1 MSLLLETIQIR
12 NGVLMNPQ
20 YHRQRMHASSLA
32 LSGKSINFDLL
43 TLPIPTEAQKGIVK
57 CRILYKNRIELIEFE
72 YYTPRQIRSLQMV
85 IDNTISYS
93 HKFADRSP
101 LIELLKQKG
110 DADDIL
116 IVKNGRI
123 TDTSFGNVVLCK
135 GNEYFTP
142 SSFLLN
148 GTKRQQLLNDGFII
162 EQNISP
168 DDLFC
173 MDKLIIINAM
183 LDLDSGVE
191 VNISSVRK
199 TSDFD
204 HI

>member
-20 YHRQRMHASSLA
+20 YHQQRMHASSLA
-32 LSGKSINFDLL
+32 LSGKSVSFNLL
-43 TLPIPTEAQKGIVK
+43 TLPIPVEAQKGTVK
-57 CRILYKNRIELIEFE
+57 CRILYKSKIELIEFRP
-72 YYTPRQIRSLQMV
+72 YIKRQIRSLQMV

-93 HKFADRSP
+93 HKLADRSR
-101 LIELLKQKG
+101 IIALLKQKG
-110 DADDIL
+110 EADDIL

-135 GNEYFTP
+135 DNEYYTP
-142 SSFLLN
+142 DSYLLN
-148 GTKRQQLLNDGFII
+148 GTKRQQLLNDGSIT

-191 VNISSVRK
+191 LNISSVFK
-199 TSDFD
+199 SC
-204 HI
+204 I

>member
-20 YHRQRMHASSLA
+20 YHQQRMHASSLA
-32 LSGKSINFDLL
+32 LLGKSINFDLL
-43 TLPIPTEAQKGIVK
+43 TLPIPIEAQKGIVK
-57 CRILYKNRIELIEFE
+57 CRILYENKVEFIEFE
-72 YYTPRQIRSLQMV
+72 PYIQRQIRSLQMV

-93 HKFADRSP
+93 HKLADRSQ
-101 LIELLKQKG
+101 IVALLKQKG
-110 DADDIL
+110 EADDIL

-135 GNEYFTP
+135 GNEYYTP

-148 GTKRQQLLNDGFII
+148 GTKRQQLLIDGFIT
-162 EQNISP
+162 EQDISP
-168 DDLFC
+168 DYLFC

-191 VNISSVRK
+191 VNISSVF
-199 TSDFD
+199 S
-204 HI
+204 ISC

>member
-12 NGVLMNPQ
+12 NGVMMNPQ
-20 YHRQRMHASSLA
+20 YHQQRMHTSSLA
-32 LSGKSINFDLL
+32 LWGKSINFDLL
-43 TLPIPTEAQKGIVK
+43 TLPIPLEAQKNIVK

-72 YYTPRQIRSLQMV
+72 PYIQRQIRSLQMV

-93 HKFADRSP
+93 HKLADRSQIIA
-101 LIELLKQKG
+101 LVKQKG
-110 DADDIL
+110 EADDIL

-135 GNEYFTP
+135 GNEYYTP

-148 GTKRQQLLNDGFII
+148 GTKRQQLLKDGII
-162 EQNISP
+162 TEQEISP
-168 DDLFC
+168 DDLQC

-183 LDLDSGVE
+183 LDID
-191 VNISSVRK
+191 SSVEIN
-199 TSDFD
+199 TSSVFKSSTGY
-204 HI
+204 